1 MDSAAVVYY
10 IILLIGVAG
19 SVLLTPPTGIRRLQN
34 AGRILQE
41 VPRRWAGR
49 QVTLLVEEYRNKRRK
64 ERMDREIQEGIS
76 FLRNAI
82 AIGRGKVA
90 GSDPMIEELC
100 GHRGLLSPIYGQML
114 RLLRLNKKTDAISYF
129 AEAVNTNAAKEYGRL
144 LIQWD
149 EIDPRELMETLI
161 SHQKNMNEVSLT
173 LRKKRDETISDLIYL
188 PVVVNLMIV
197 FINFIYVAYF
207 LDQKE
212 MLTLLL

>member
-1 MDSAAVVYY
+1 MDSSAVVYY
-10 IILLIGVAG
+10 TMTLIGVAG
-19 SVLLTPPTGIRRLQN
+19 SVLMVPSTGFQRFSN
-34 AGRILQE
+34 VGRILHE
-41 VPRRWAGR
+41 VPRRWAER
-49 QVTLLVEEYRNKRRK
+49 HVVSLVEEHRKKHRK
-64 ERMDREIQEGIS
+64 ELMDREIQEGIS

-114 RLLRLNKKTDAISYF
+114 RLLRHNKKTEAISCF
-129 AEAVNTNAAKEYGRL
+129 AETVDTDAAKEYGRL

-161 SHQKNMNEVSLT
+161 SHQKNMKEVSLT

-188 PVVVNLMIV
+188 PVVVNLMVV

-212 MLTLLL
+212 MLLLLL

>member
-34 AGRILQE
+34 AGRILKE

>member
-1 MDSAAVVYY
+1 MDNSALVYY
-10 IILLIGVAG
+10 TMTLIGVAG
-19 SVLLTPPTGIRRLQN
+19 SVLIIPSTGFHRFSN
-34 AGRILQE
+34 VGRILHE
-41 VPRRWAGR
+41 APRRWAGR
-49 QVTLLVEEYRNKRRK
+49 HVVSLVEEHRKKHRK
-64 ERMDREIQEGIS
+64 ELMDREIQDGIS

-114 RLLRLNKKTDAISYF
+114 RLLRHNKKTEAISYF
-129 AEAVNTNAAKEYGRL
+129 AETVDTDAAKEYGRL

-161 SHQKNMNEVSLT
+161 SHQKNMKEVSLT
-173 LRKKRDETISDLIYL
+173 LRKKRDETISDVIYL
-188 PVVVNLMIV
+188 PVVVNLMVV

-207 LDQKE
+207 LDQRE
-212 MLTLLL
+212 LLMLLL

>member
-1 MDSAAVVYY
+1 MDTTAVVYY
-10 IILLIGVAG
+10 TMLLIGVAG
-19 SVLLTPPTGIRRLQN
+19 CILLAPFTGIRRLQD

-41 VPRRWAGR
+41 IPCRWAGR
-49 QVTLLVEEYRNKRRK
+49 QVALLVEEHRKKRRK

-114 RLLRLNKKTDAISYF
+114 RLLRHNKKTDAISYF
-129 AEAVNTNAAKEYGRL
+129 SEAVNTDAAKEYGRL

-188 PVVVNLMIV
+188 PVVVNLMVV

-207 LDQKE
+207 LDQKQ

>member
-1 MDSAAVVYY
+1 
-10 IILLIGVAG
+10 
-19 SVLLTPPTGIRRLQN
+19 
-34 AGRILQE
+34 
-41 VPRRWAGR
+41 
-49 QVTLLVEEYRNKRRK
+49 
-64 ERMDREIQEGIS
+64 
-76 FLRNAI
+76 
-82 AIGRGKVA
+82 
-90 GSDPMIEELC
+90 
-100 GHRGLLSPIYGQML
+100 ML